1 MDFNINKME
10 LLKTTV
16 ISLMLTFL
24 AELYVSIIENTTRL
38 SQVGKLV
45 SLRKLIEFFTLEQ
58 CIIFFIII
66 FMAIYLYYNPD
77 LRNKIGEFIYKY
89 RYPLALAL
97 LVVLV
102 LFEINGSSIGAW
114 DQPIINSTHQS
125 LLGSARSTQ
134 SDEWR
139 IFTPFTLSQ
148 YLNDFSYFSSIP
160 RASPTDMFAIY
171 GAPIWTILMIFR
183 PFQIGYLFLS
193 PAKGL
198 SFYWISRLIALLLVS
213 FEMGMLI
220 TNRNKTLSLAYA
232 VMITFSPVV
241 QWWISVNALVEML
254 IFGQLAVLLLYHYMK
269 TKDYRKRLII
279 ALGFAISL
287 GGYIFTIYPAWQI
300 PLGYVF
306 LFLAIWVFLDNYK
319 DFEFNKLDIGFAL
332 LSLAIVGA
340 GGLYFLHTSSDTIE
354 IVRNT
359 LYPGGRH
366 FIGGLDSS
374 QFKGETGFLQSLCNY
389 INSIFYPLNLDSAFS
404 STSGISRL
412 DSFFY
417 DFFPVP
423 LILYLFITFVEKN
436 RDKLL
441 NCLIIVYILLSV
453 LSIFVFPE
461 YVYKIT
467 FISNTIQRRLILA
480 LSLLNVLILF
490 RSLSLLRINSN
501 NRHVNNI
508 KNNSQILAL
517 ISIAIAVAVF
527 FLSTSN
533 GFGIIGKSL
542 FIPVSIVSI
551 SILGISLFIIF
562 KSSDNKYA
570 NLFLVMCILISAMGG
585 GLVNPIESGIGY
597 YDLEPVQFVEGLV
610 EENPNANWIVV
621 GEREMQD
628 MFIAAGAHTITSV
641 NTYPDFEKWEKIDP
655 GHKFE
660 DVYNRYAHMNVNLSA
675 NESSK
680 FERVPGREDIIS
692 LTLNVNDLEKLN
704 VTYIESEQDL
714 SEYSNEN
721 VEFEKIY
728 SYRNL
733 KIFKVNYLDNNY

>member
-232 VMITFSPVV
+232 IMITFSPVV

-621 GEREMQD
+621 GEREIQD

-655 GHKFE
+655 DHKFE

-714 SEYSNEN
+714 SEYSNDN

-733 KIFKVNYLDNNY
+733 KIFKVNY

>member
-655 GHKFE
+655 DHKFE

>member
-269 TKDYRKRLII
+269 TKEYRKRLII

-551 SILGISLFIIF
+551 SILGTSLFIIF

-621 GEREMQD
+621 GEREIQD

-704 VTYIESEQDL
+704 VTYIGSEQDL
-714 SEYSNEN
+714 SKYSNEN

-733 KIFKVNYLDNNY
+733 KIYKVN

>member
-269 TKDYRKRLII
+269 TKEYRKRLII

-490 RSLSLLRINSN
+490 RSLSILSINK
-501 NRHVNNI
+501 HVNNI
-508 KNNSQILAL
+508 KNNNRILAL
-517 ISIAIAVAVF
+517 ISIIIAGAVF

-533 GFGIIGKSL
+533 GFGIIGKAL
-542 FIPVSIVSI
+542 FIPVLIVSI

-562 KSSDNKYA
+562 KSSDKKYA
-570 NLFLVMCILISAMGG
+570 NMFLVMCILISAMGG

-655 GHKFE
+655 DHKFE

-680 FERVPGREDIIS
+680 FERVHGREDIIS

-714 SEYSNEN
+714 SKYSNEN

>member
-621 GEREMQD
+621 GEREIQD

-641 NTYPDFEKWEKIDP
+641 NTYPDFEKWEKIYP

>member
-1 MDFNINKME
+1 MDYITISKIDLF
-10 LLKTTV
+10 KTTV
-16 ISLMLTFL
+16 FSLLLTFL
-24 AELYVSIIENTTRL
+24 AELYVVIIENTTRL

-45 SLRKLIEFFTLEQ
+45 SLEKLIEFFSLEQ
-58 CIIFFIII
+58 CILFFIVI
-66 FMAIYLYYNPD
+66 FIAIYLYYNPD
-77 LRNKIGEFIYKY
+77 LRNKTGEFLYKY
-89 RYPLALAL
+89 RYHLALTL
-97 LVVLV
+97 LVFLV
-102 LFEINGSSIGAW
+102 LFEINGSSIGGW
-114 DQPIINSTHQS
+114 DQTIINNTHQS
-125 LLGSARSTQ
+125 ILGSARSTQ

-340 GGLYFLHTSSDTIE
+340 GGLYFLHTSNDTIE

-508 KNNSQILAL
+508 KNNSKILAL

-655 GHKFE
+655 GHEFE

-714 SEYSNEN
+714 SEYSNDN

-733 KIFKVNYLDNNY
+733 KIFKVNY

>member
-114 DQPIINSTHQS
+114 DQPIINSPHQS

-232 VMITFSPVV
+232 IMITFSPVV

-340 GGLYFLHTSSDTIE
+340 GGLYFLHTSGDTIE
-354 IVRNT
+354 IVRNS

-423 LILYLFITFVEKN
+423 LILYIFITFVEKN

-490 RSLSLLRINSN
+490 RSLSLLRTDSI

-508 KNNSQILAL
+508 KNNSKILAL

-551 SILGISLFIIF
+551 SILGITLFIIF
-562 KSSDNKYA
+562 KSSDKKYA
-570 NLFLVMCILISAMGG
+570 NMFLVMCILISAMGG

-610 EENPNANWIVV
+610 QENPNANWIVV

-655 GHKFE
+655 DHKFE

-714 SEYSNEN
+714 SKYSNEN
-721 VEFEKIY
+721 VDFEKIY

-733 KIFKVNYLDNNY
+733 KIYKVNY

>member
-1 MDFNINKME
+1 M
-10 LLKTTV
+10 
-16 ISLMLTFL
+16 
-24 AELYVSIIENTTRL
+24 
-38 SQVGKLV
+38 
-45 SLRKLIEFFTLEQ
+45 
-58 CIIFFIII
+58 
-66 FMAIYLYYNPD
+66 
-77 LRNKIGEFIYKY
+77 
-89 RYPLALAL
+89 
-97 LVVLV
+97 
-102 LFEINGSSIGAW
+102 
-114 DQPIINSTHQS
+114 
-125 LLGSARSTQ
+125 
-134 SDEWR
+134 
-139 IFTPFTLSQ
+139 
-148 YLNDFSYFSSIP
+148 
-160 RASPTDMFAIY
+160 
-171 GAPIWTILMIFR
+171 
-183 PFQIGYLFLS
+183 
-193 PAKGL
+193 
-198 SFYWISRLIALLLVS
+198 
-213 FEMGMLI
+213 
-220 TNRNKTLSLAYA
+220 
-232 VMITFSPVV
+232 
-241 QWWISVNALVEML
+241 
-254 IFGQLAVLLLYHYMK
+254 
-269 TKDYRKRLII
+269 
-279 ALGFAISL
+279 
-287 GGYIFTIYPAWQI
+287 
-300 PLGYVF
+300 
-306 LFLAIWVFLDNYK
+306 
-319 DFEFNKLDIGFAL
+319 
-332 LSLAIVGA
+332 
-340 GGLYFLHTSSDTIE
+340 
-354 IVRNT
+354 
-359 LYPGGRH
+359 
-366 FIGGLDSS
+366 
-374 QFKGETGFLQSLCNY
+374 
-389 INSIFYPLNLDSAFS
+389 
-404 STSGISRL
+404 
-412 DSFFY
+412 
-417 DFFPVP
+417 
-423 LILYLFITFVEKN
+423 
-436 RDKLL
+436 
-441 NCLIIVYILLSV
+441 
-453 LSIFVFPE
+453 
-461 YVYKIT
+461 
-467 FISNTIQRRLILA
+467 
-480 LSLLNVLILF
+480 LILF

-621 GEREMQD
+621 GEREIQD

-641 NTYPDFEKWEKIDP
+641 NTYPDFEKWEKIYP

>member
-1 MDFNINKME
+1 
-10 LLKTTV
+10 
-16 ISLMLTFL
+16 
-24 AELYVSIIENTTRL
+24 
-38 SQVGKLV
+38 
-45 SLRKLIEFFTLEQ
+45 
-58 CIIFFIII
+58 
-66 FMAIYLYYNPD
+66 MAIYLYYNPD

-232 VMITFSPVV
+232 IMITFSPVV

-490 RSLSLLRINSN
+490 RSLSILSINK
-501 NRHVNNI
+501 HVNNI
-508 KNNSQILAL
+508 KNNNRILAL
-517 ISIAIAVAVF
+517 ISIIIAGAVF

-533 GFGIIGKSL
+533 GFGIIGKAL
-542 FIPVSIVSI
+542 FIPVLIVSI

-562 KSSDNKYA
+562 KSSDKKYA
-570 NLFLVMCILISAMGG
+570 NMFLVMCILISAMGG

-655 GHKFE
+655 DHKFE

-680 FERVPGREDIIS
+680 FERVHGREDIIS

-714 SEYSNEN
+714 SKYSNEN

-733 KIFKVNYLDNNY
+733 KIYKVN

>member
-232 VMITFSPVV
+232 IMITFSPVV

-269 TKDYRKRLII
+269 TKDYRKRSII

-490 RSLSLLRINSN
+490 RSLSLLRTDSN

-508 KNNSQILAL
+508 KNNSKILAL
-517 ISIAIAVAVF
+517 ISIAIAGAVF

-621 GEREMQD
+621 GEREIQD

-655 GHKFE
+655 DHKFE

-714 SEYSNEN
+714 SKYSNDN

-733 KIFKVNYLDNNY
+733 KIYKVN

>member
-232 VMITFSPVV
+232 IMITFSPVV

-269 TKDYRKRLII
+269 TKDYRKRSII

-340 GGLYFLHTSSDTIE
+340 GGLYFLHTSGDTIE

-490 RSLSLLRINSN
+490 RSLSLLRTDSN

-508 KNNSQILAL
+508 KNNSKILAL
-517 ISIAIAVAVF
+517 ISIAIAGAVF

-621 GEREMQD
+621 GEREIQD

-655 GHKFE
+655 DHKFE

-714 SEYSNEN
+714 SKYSNDN

-733 KIFKVNYLDNNY
+733 KIYKVNY

>member
-1 MDFNINKME
+1 MEHDINKME

-139 IFTPFTLSQ
+139 VFTPFTLSQ

-232 VMITFSPVV
+232 IMITFSPVV

-269 TKDYRKRLII
+269 TKDYKKRLII

-610 EENPNANWIVV
+610 QENPNANWIVV

-655 GHKFE
+655 DHKFE

-692 LTLNVNDLEKLN
+692 VTFNVNDLEKLN

-714 SEYSNEN
+714 SKYSNEN
-721 VEFEKIY
+721 VDFEKIY

-733 KIFKVNYLDNNY
+733 KIYKVNY

>member
-1 MDFNINKME
+1 MDLIISKIDLF
-10 LLKTTV
+10 KTT
-16 ISLMLTFL
+16 IFSLLLTFL
-24 AELYVSIIENTTRL
+24 AELYVVIIENTTRL

-45 SLRKLIEFFTLEQ
+45 SLEKLIELFSLEQ
-58 CIIFFIII
+58 CILFFIVI
-66 FMAIYLYYNPD
+66 FIAIYLYYNPD
-77 LRNKIGEFIYKY
+77 LRNKTGEFLYKY
-89 RYPLALAL
+89 RYPLTLAL
-97 LVVLV
+97 LVFLV
-102 LFEINGSSIGAW
+102 LFEINGSSIGGW
-114 DQPIINSTHQS
+114 DQTIINNTHQS
-125 LLGSARSTQ
+125 ILGGARSTQ

-139 IFTPFTLSQ
+139 VFTPFTLSQ
-148 YLNDFSYFSSIP
+148 YLNVFSYFSSIP

-198 SFYWISRLIALLLVS
+198 SFYWISRVIALFLVS

-220 TNRNKTLSLAYA
+220 TNKNKTLSLAYA
-232 VMITFSPVV
+232 ILITFSPVV

-254 IFGQLAVLLLYHYMK
+254 IFGQLAVLLLYQYMN
-269 TKDYRKRLII
+269 TKDYRKRLVI

-287 GGYIFTIYPAWQI
+287 GGYIFTLYPAWQV

-306 LFLAIWVFLDNYK
+306 LFLAIWVLLDNYK
-319 DFEFNKLDIGFAL
+319 NFEFNKLDIGFAL
-332 LSLAIVGA
+332 LSLAIAGA
-340 GGLYFLHTSSDTIE
+340 GVLYFLHMSGDTIE

-359 LYPGGRH
+359 LYPGGRQ

-389 INSIFYPLNLDSAFS
+389 INSIFYPLNIDSAFS
-404 STSGISRL
+404 SLVDISRL

-423 LILYLFITFVEKN
+423 LILYLLITFVEKN

-441 NCLIIVYILLSV
+441 NCLIIVYILLAV

-467 FISNTIQRRLILA
+467 LINNTIQRRLILA
-480 LSLLNVLILF
+480 FSLLNLLILF
-490 RSLSLLRINSN
+490 RSLSLLRKDSI
-501 NRHVNNI
+501 NRHVNHI
-508 KNNSQILAL
+508 KNNTRILAL
-517 ISIAIAVAVF
+517 ISIAIAGSVF
-527 FLSTSN
+527 VLSTSN
-533 GFGIIGKSL
+533 GFGIIGKGV
-542 FIPVSIVSI
+542 FVPISIISI
-551 SILGISLFIIF
+551 SLLGFSFFFIF
-562 KSSDNKYA
+562 KSSEKEYA
-570 NLFLVMCILISAMGG
+570 NLFLVMCIIISAMGG

-621 GEREMQD
+621 GEREIQD

-655 GHKFE
+655 DHKFE
-660 DVYNRYAHMNVNLSA
+660 EVYNRYAHMNVNLSA
-675 NESSK
+675 EESSK

-692 LTLNVNDLEKLN
+692 VTLNVNDLEKLN
-704 VTYIESEQDL
+704 VTYIESEENL
-714 SEYSNEN
+714 SKYSNDD
-721 VEFEKIY
+721 VEFEEIY
-728 SYRNL
+728 SYKRL
-733 KIFKVNYLDNNY
+733 KIYKVNYLD

>member
-1 MDFNINKME
+1 MYFNINKME

-97 LVVLV
+97 LVILV

-114 DQPIINSTHQS
+114 DQPIINSPHQS

-232 VMITFSPVV
+232 IMITFSPVV

-467 FISNTIQRRLILA
+467 FISNTIQRRIILA

-551 SILGISLFIIF
+551 SILGTSLFIIF

-621 GEREMQD
+621 GEREIQD

-704 VTYIESEQDL
+704 VTYIGSEQDL
-714 SEYSNEN
+714 SKYSNDN

>member
-24 AELYVSIIENTTRL
+24 AELYVVIIENTNSL
-38 SQVGKLV
+38 SNAGKLLIHGKLNQFI
-45 SLRKLIEFFTLEQ
+45 SLNECL
-58 CIIFFIII
+58 IFFIII

-269 TKDYRKRLII
+269 TKEYRKRLII

-490 RSLSLLRINSN
+490 RSLSILSINK
-501 NRHVNNI
+501 HVNNI
-508 KNNSQILAL
+508 KNNNRILAL
-517 ISIAIAVAVF
+517 ISIIIAGAVF

-533 GFGIIGKSL
+533 GFGIIGKAL
-542 FIPVSIVSI
+542 FIPVLIVSI

-562 KSSDNKYA
+562 KSSDKKYA
-570 NLFLVMCILISAMGG
+570 NMFLVMCILISAMGG

-655 GHKFE
+655 DHKFE

-692 LTLNVNDLEKLN
+692 VTFNVNDLEKLN

-714 SEYSNEN
+714 SKYSNEN
-721 VEFEKIY
+721 VDFEKIY

>member
-114 DQPIINSTHQS
+114 DQPIINSPHQS

-232 VMITFSPVV
+232 IMITFSPVV

-269 TKDYRKRLII
+269 TKDYKKRLII

-340 GGLYFLHTSSDTIE
+340 GGLYFLHTSGDTIE
-354 IVRNT
+354 IVRNS

-404 STSGISRL
+404 SAAGISRL

-423 LILYLFITFVEKN
+423 LILYIFITFVEKN

-441 NCLIIVYILLSV
+441 NCLIIVYVLLAV

-490 RSLSLLRINSN
+490 RSLSLLRTDSI

-508 KNNSQILAL
+508 KNNNLILAV
-517 ISIAIAVAVF
+517 ISIAIAGAVF
-527 FLSTSN
+527 FLSTSS
-533 GFGIIGKSL
+533 GFGIIGKAL
-542 FIPVSIVSI
+542 FIPVLIVSI
-551 SILGISLFIIF
+551 FILGITLFIIF
-562 KSSDNKYA
+562 KSSDKKYA
-570 NLFLVMCILISAMGG
+570 NMFLVMCILISAMGG

-610 EENPNANWIVV
+610 QENPNANWIVV

-641 NTYPDFEKWEKIDP
+641 NTYPDFEEWEKIDP
-655 GHKFE
+655 DHKFE

-692 LTLNVNDLEKLN
+692 VTFNVNDLEKLN

-714 SEYSNEN
+714 SEYSNDN

>member
-139 IFTPFTLSQ
+139 VFTPFTLSQ

-232 VMITFSPVV
+232 IMITFSPVV

-621 GEREMQD
+621 GEREIQD

-655 GHKFE
+655 DHKFE

-692 LTLNVNDLEKLN
+692 VTFNVNDLEKLN
-704 VTYIESEQDL
+704 VTYIGSEQDL
-714 SEYSNEN
+714 SKYSNDN

-733 KIFKVNYLDNNY
+733 KIFKVNY